1 MGPKKN
7 PNDPK
12 WVPLGPQGDSHPKTA
27 AIPSH
32 DKNRL
37 KCCLV
42 CWRYCNEFV
51 LNDTLKTGIHS
62 LFAVVFDYSDRRTPL
77 GICSTCR
84 RGIYDFNKTGVNSK
98 NLVLV
103 HKTVDF
109 IIIPA
114 ATRSEQVCT
123 CTICKVAKAG
133 PVMAGNFRKVSGVA
147 KKFVQIPEVAAA
159 APKPTGTIPKVQA
172 KPEPP
177 RCPHC
182 LGPLPHR
189 KPCDKKFLEANMLEM
204 AEKNPNVG
212 ERVAGRILRNK
223 EPSPGGR
230 VHLDTGGGRSKMK
243 VAVDAPKGIFQ
254 KRIVSATELH
264 TYALDLGMTITKEKK
279 LGAIFNDLFGA
290 METGYKEKV
299 REMSRL
305 VSDVHTVF
313 P

>member
-62 LFAVVFDYSDRRTPL
+62 LFAVVFDYSDRKTPL

-123 CTICKVAKAG
+123 HNSKY
-133 PVMAGNFRKVSGVA
+133 FRYLKFAVKCQLIFDLHLAMFGLYFNVS
-147 KKFVQIPEVAAA
+147 KQISVLIEYA
-159 APKPTGTIPKVQA
+159 
-172 KPEPP
+172 
-177 RCPHC
+177 
-182 LGPLPHR
+182 
-189 KPCDKKFLEANMLEM
+189 
-204 AEKNPNVG
+204 
-212 ERVAGRILRNK
+212 
-223 EPSPGGR
+223 
-230 VHLDTGGGRSKMK
+230 
-243 VAVDAPKGIFQ
+243 
-254 KRIVSATELH
+254 H
-264 TYALDLGMTITKEKK
+264 TCCCC
-279 LGAIFNDLFGA
+279 
-290 METGYKEKV
+290 
-299 REMSRL
+299 
-305 VSDVHTVF
+305 
-313 P
+313 